1 MWGALLEE
9 DKSNIW
15 ITELP
20 MKNTLIVITKKEKCA
35 QRVMEGAEGKLH
47 HFTKL
52 PRGFLSSVAYSEK

>member
-9 DKSNIW
+9 DKSNNW

-20 MKNTLIVITKKEKCA
+20 MKNTVIVITEREKCI
-35 QRVMEGAEGKLH
+35 QRVMEGAKDKFH

-52 PRGFLSSVAYSEK
+52 LRGFLCSLVYSQK